1 MLKKYDIVVVGAGH
15 AGNEAAAAAAQL
27 GSKVLMITMNMETI
41 GQMSCNPAIGG
52 IAKGQ
57 IVREID
63 ALGGWTGIITDK
75 SSIQFKLLNKSK
87 GPAMWSPRA
96 QCDRML
102 FSRTW
107 RETLEQ
113 TPNLDFWQDVVDE
126 IVVKSGKVV
135 GVKTSMG
142 IEVET
147 KAVILNSGTFLNG
160 TIHLGDKT
168 FGGGRMG
175 DRAVKGITAQLES
188 LGFESGRMKTGT
200 PPRVDGR
207 SIDFSVMEEQP
218 GDDNPGKFSYYD
230 HTQPL
235 KEQRSCFI
243 TYTNEKTHEILKS
256 GFSRSP
262 LFNGTI
268 NSIGP
273 RYCPSIEDKI
283 NRFSHRPR
291 HQIFAEPEG
300 WNTIEYYI
308 NGFSSSLPEEIQL
321 EGLRSIPGFKNAKMF
336 RPGYAVEYDYF
347 PPTQLKHSLETK
359 LIENLFFSGQING
372 TTGYEEAAGQ
382 GIMAGINAHLKINE
396 KDPLILTRDEA
407 YIGVLIDDLITKGTK
422 EPYRMFTSR
431 AEYRILL
438 RQDNADLRL
447 HQRSYDIGLL
457 TKDKYESTLEKIKET
472 QQLST
477 FVKKLSVVPEKI
489 NPVLEEKNSNTIKQ
503 KVKAPSIIS
512 RPFIEIK
519 DVLETHLDLADFSN
533 TLKHKKECLE
543 QVEIDIKYKGYIDRE
558 KDLADKIK
566 KLEYVEIPND
576 INYDKFSSLSN
587 ESKEKLN
594 KVKPINIG
602 QASRISGIKPS
613 DISIL
618 LVYLGR

>member
-63 ALGGWTGIITDK
+63 ALGGWTGIVTDK

-235 KEQRSCFI
+235 KDQRSCFI

-512 RPFIEIK
+512 RPFIEIN

>member
-63 ALGGWTGIITDK
+63 ALGGWTGIVTDK

-113 TPNLDFWQDVVDE
+113 TPNLDFWQDVVNE
-126 IVVKSGKVV
+126 IVVKSGRVV

-142 IEVET
+142 IEVKT

-160 TIHLGDKT
+160 TIHLGDKK

-175 DRAVKGITAQLES
+175 DRAVKGITSQLES

-218 GDDNPGKFSYYD
+218 GDGSPGKFSYYN
-230 HTQPL
+230 HTRPL

-262 LFNGTI
+262 LFNGAI
-268 NSIGP
+268 NSVGP

-300 WNTIEYYI
+300 WNTIEFYI

-321 EGLRSIPGFKNAKMF
+321 EGLRSIPGFEKAKMF

-382 GIMAGINAHLKINE
+382 GIIAGINAHLKIKD

-447 HQRSYDIGLL
+447 HQKAFDIGLL
-457 TKDKYESTLEKIKET
+457 SKKNYESTLEKIKET
-472 QQLST
+472 QHLSY

-489 NPVLEEKNSNTIKQ
+489 NPILKERNSNTIKQ

-512 RPFIEIK
+512 RPFIRIN
-519 DVLETHLDLADFSN
+519 DVLETHLDLEDFSN
-533 TLKHKKECLE
+533 TLEYKKECLE

-566 KLEYVEIPND
+566 KLEYVEIPDD

>member
-63 ALGGWTGIITDK
+63 ALGGWTGIVTDK

-113 TPNLDFWQDVVDE
+113 TPNLDFWQDVVNE
-126 IVVKSGKVV
+126 IVVKSGRVV
-135 GVKTSMG
+135 GVRTSMG

-175 DRAVKGITAQLES
+175 DRAVKGITSQLES

-218 GDDNPGKFSYYD
+218 GDDSPGKFSYYNR
-230 HTQPL
+230 TQPL
-235 KEQRSCFI
+235 KNQRSCFI

-321 EGLRSIPGFKNAKMF
+321 EGLRSIPGFDKAKMF

-359 LIENLFFSGQING
+359 LIQNLFFSGQING

-382 GIMAGINAHLKINE
+382 GIIAGINAHLKIKN
-396 KDPLILTRDEA
+396 KDPLIS
-407 YIGVLIDDLITKGTK
+407 V
-422 EPYRMFTSR
+422 
-431 AEYRILL
+431 
-438 RQDNADLRL
+438 
-447 HQRSYDIGLL
+447 SY
-457 TKDKYESTLEKIKET
+457 
-472 QQLST
+472 
-477 FVKKLSVVPEKI
+477 
-489 NPVLEEKNSNTIKQ
+489 
-503 KVKAPSIIS
+503 
-512 RPFIEIK
+512 
-519 DVLETHLDLADFSN
+519 THL
-533 TLKHKKECLE
+533 TLPTIE
-543 QVEIDIKYKGYIDRE
+543 
-558 KDLADKIK
+558 
-566 KLEYVEIPND
+566 
-576 INYDKFSSLSN
+576 
-587 ESKEKLN
+587 
-594 KVKPINIG
+594 
-602 QASRISGIKPS
+602 
-613 DISIL
+613 
-618 LVYLGR
+618 